1 MIRDKNVRE
10 KPTSKLMKMAY
21 YLFNFASVQ
30 SYKWR
35 FNKGDPPDVRDIEIV
50 IMVVV
55 IAMTKTMTKLTLS
68 KMMIGRDDDD
78 DNMVM
83 TTMTL
88 LTD

>member
-21 YLFNFASVQ
+21 YMFNFASVQ

-35 FNKGDPPDVRDIEIV
+35 FNKGEPPDVRDIEIV

-55 IAMTKTMTKLTLS
+55 MAMTKTMTKLKL
-68 KMMIGRDDDD
+68 MIGRDDDD
-78 DNMVM
+78 DKYDDDDN
-83 TTMTL
+83 
-88 LTD
+88 DSID